1 MRCYEQRNLNAE
13 TLNSRDTCSCKER
26 THIFFLKTH
35 KTASS
40 TVMNMLFRFGDTR
53 NLTFAFPKNG
63 HFSYPSYFN
72 SKFVDGFSK
81 ESKQEFHIMCHHM
94 RFQLSEVENVMPND
108 TFYFTILRNPVTQM
122 ESSFSYNKNQEVFQ
136 KSESLED
143 FLNNT
148 SKYYR
153 SNMSSSYYAKNYIAF
168 DLGFDNNGR
177 ESEKHYK
184 LLCQTVEIMFDLV
197 LIVEYFDE
205 SLILLKNALCWTF
218 DDVLSIPINSRSN
231 SSKHS
236 LSEKAQEK
244 IKNWSQL
251 DWHMYVYFNKS
262 FWDQVEKFGR
272 KRMDRELGELRRKR
286 SEMAQ
291 VCIQGE
297 SDPNK
302 MTDKSLSPYQSGIAR
317 IIGHNLKPGLND
329 AEKQFCQKL
338 VTPEIQY
345 TNLLKRKNMTSPMLP
360 PSVSPYIGFT

>member
-1 MRCYEQRNLNAE
+1 
-13 TLNSRDTCSCKER
+13 
-26 THIFFLKTH
+26 
-35 KTASS
+35 
-40 TVMNMLFRFGDTR
+40 MNMLFRFGDTR
-53 NLTFAFPKNG
+53 NLTFAFPKTT
-63 HFSYPSYFN
+63 HFSYPSYFH
-72 SKFVDGFSK
+72 STFVDGFSK

-122 ESSFSYNKNQEVFQ
+122 ESSFSYNKNQEAFQ
-136 KSESLED
+136 KFVSLED

-177 ESEKHYK
+177 ESEKHYR

-205 SLILLKNALCWTF
+205 SLVLLKNALCWTF
-218 DDVLSIPINSRSN
+218 DDVLSIPLNSRSN

-236 LSEKAQEK
+236 LSEKDEEK

-272 KRMDRELGELRRKR
+272 KRMDHELEELQRKR

-291 VCIQGE
+291 VCLQGE
-297 SDPNK
+297 ADPDN
-302 MTDKSLSPYQSGIAR
+302 MTDKSLRPYQSGRAR
-317 IIGHNLKPGLND
+317 ILGHNLKPGLKD

-345 TNLLKRKNMTSPMLP
+345 TNLLKSKRTRH
-360 PSVSPYIGFT
+360 V